1 MNILI
6 IGDGEDERDWADWAI
21 EQDGLDVIAVHPG
34 FAPGSPF
41 DDDAI
46 ADLDEAL
53 AAPGL
58 DAAIIGGPVAERAE
72 ALRRAAAEGLAVVC
86 LHPPGLDSE
95 AFYQI
100 AMSRQETGAVVVPDL
115 PLRLHP
121 GVDRLRAAIADGSL
135 GAFRT
140 IRHEAA
146 VEAHGDL
153 VRVGFS
159 RAVDVVRAVLGEIEA
174 LTASGD
180 PPGVSPE
187 HELIVHLRAEG
198 GRRAEIRL
206 PSETARLTLVGAL
219 GSLTLEYDPRFE
231 RPARLI
237 QRTSGRNDEQ
247 ATDLGPWD
255 ARAAV
260 FDSLRAARALEA
272 DADVRLAP
280 APNLHDGT
288 RSMELTEAVV
298 RSLRRG
304 RTVDLH
310 YERISEA
317 ASFKSVM
324 TSAGCMLLLGS
335 LVVLPLALAGPAL
348 GFNQS
353 IYAAYLILPLLIL
366 FAALQLF
373 RFGIK
378 PDPSRQADDLDQPGP
393 PQ

>member
-1 MNILI
+1 MSRH
-6 IGDGEDERDWADWAI
+6 ETA
-21 EQDGLDVIAVHPG
+21 
-34 FAPGSPF
+34 
-41 DDDAI
+41 
-46 ADLDEAL
+46 
-53 AAPGL
+53 
-58 DAAIIGGPVAERAE
+58 PVA
-72 ALRRAAAEGLAVVC
+72 V
-86 LHPPGLDSE
+86 PP
-95 AFYQI
+95 
-100 AMSRQETGAVVVPDL
+100 L

-121 GVDRLRAAIADGSL
+121 GVDRPRAAIADGAL

-140 IRHEAA
+140 LRHEAT
-146 VEAHGDL
+146 VEDDDDL
-153 VRVGFS
+153 VHVGFS
-159 RAVDVVRAVLGEIEA
+159 RAVDVVRALLGEVEA

-180 PPGVSPE
+180 PPGVDPE

-206 PSETARLTLVGAL
+206 PSEADRLTLVGSL
-219 GSLTLEYDPRFE
+219 GSLTLEYDPRFN

-237 QRTSGRNDEQ
+237 QRMAGRDDEQ
-247 ATDLGPWD
+247 ATDLGAWD
-255 ARAAV
+255 AHAAV
-260 FDSLRAARALEA
+260 FHALRATRALEPDV
-272 DADVRLAP
+272 DARLTP

-304 RTVDLH
+304 RTIDLH

-335 LVVLPLALAGPAL
+335 LFVVPLALAGPAL
-348 GFNQS
+348 GFNQT
-353 IYAAYLILPLLIL
+353 IYVAYLILPLLIL

-378 PDPSRQADDLDQPGP
+378 PDPSHDDDRPKEST
-393 PQ
+393 